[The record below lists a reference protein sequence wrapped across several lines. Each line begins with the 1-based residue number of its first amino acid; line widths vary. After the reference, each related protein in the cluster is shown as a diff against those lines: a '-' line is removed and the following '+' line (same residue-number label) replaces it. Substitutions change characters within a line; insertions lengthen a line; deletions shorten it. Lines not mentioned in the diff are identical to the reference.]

1 MESKKVCLSK
11 KIVPSLMLGVLTL
24 SAFATTA
31 SAELKDDSAHNAKYK
46 CTLVIDKHTND
57 IMYEKGNPYYKKKK
71 KQSFKYAE
79 GKGAACVQGKQGAV
93 KGYYLGDS
101 DEQYGMVE
109 AIYTDF
115 VKYSGEKTY
124 LPSLGLKI
132 KRKKVDGFILTS
144 YITDSA
150 AKITGKK
157 MHVVYTQSL
166 RSKPAVSSK
175 KLKKVYQDKSVVKVK
190 KVSGSW
196 AYVYSYST
204 KSYGWM
210 PRKYLISSF
219 TANRIVEKTV
229 KPKVEYVESNS
240 IPVGEKKIWQ
250 KGKSSKYT
258 YIYKDKY
265 KNGKLLSSK
274 LYKKHIDVEGY
285 STIYKLGVE

>member
-1 MESKKVCLSK
+1 MEYKKVCLIK
-11 KIVPSLMLGVLTL
+11 KIILFLMLGVITL
-24 SAFATTA
+24 SAFATIA
-31 SAELKDDSAHNAKYK
+31 SAELNDDSAHNAKYK
-46 CTLVIDKHTND
+46 CTLVIDKQTND
-57 IMYEKGNPYYKKKK
+57 TTYAKWGVNYKKGKT
-71 KQSFKYAE
+71 FKYAL
-79 GKGAACVQGKQGAV
+79 GKGEACVQGKQGAV
-93 KGYYLGDS
+93 KGYYYKDKY
-101 DEQYGMVE
+101 EHYGNVV
-109 AIYTDF
+109 AIYNNF

-132 KRKKVDGFILTS
+132 NGKKVDGFILTS

-190 KVSGSW
+190 KVSVSW

-229 KPKVEYVESNS
+229 KPKIDYIES
-240 IPVGEKKIWQ
+240 GELPIGTKKLIS
-250 KGKSSKYT
+250 KGTPSKYT

-265 KNGKLLSSK
+265 SSGKLISSK
-274 LYKKHIDVEGY
+274 LYKKYLDKKGKDTLYE
-285 STIYKLGVE
+285 LGA

>member
-31 SAELKDDSAHNAKYK
+31 SAELKDDSTHNAKYK

-79 GKGAACVQGKQGAV
+79 GKGAVCVQGKQGAV

-132 KRKKVDGFILTS
+132 NGKKVNGFILTS

-229 KPKVEYVESNS
+229 KPKIDYIES
-240 IPVGEKKIWQ
+240 GELPIGTKKLIS
-250 KGKSSKYT
+250 KGTPSKYT

-265 KNGKLLSSK
+265 SSGNLISSK
-274 LYKKHIDVEGY
+274 LYKKYLDKKGKDTLYE
-285 STIYKLGVE
+285 LGA

>member
-1 MESKKVCLSK
+1 
-11 KIVPSLMLGVLTL
+11 MLGVITL

-31 SAELKDDSAHNAKYK
+31 SAELNDDSAHNAKYK
-46 CTLVIDKHTND
+46 CTLVIDKQTND
-57 IMYEKGNPYYKKKK
+57 TTYAKWGVNYKKGKT
-71 KQSFKYAE
+71 FKYAL
-79 GKGAACVQGKQGAV
+79 GKGEVCVQGKQGAV
-93 KGYYLGDS
+93 KGYYYKDKY
-101 DEQYGMVE
+101 EHYGNVV
-109 AIYTDF
+109 AIYNNF

-132 KRKKVDGFILTS
+132 NGKKVDGFILTA

-157 MHVVYTQSL
+157 MHVVYTQNL

-229 KPKVEYVESNS
+229 KPKIDYIESGELP
-240 IPVGEKKIWQ
+240 IGEKKLIS
-250 KGKSSKYT
+250 KGTPSKYT

-265 KNGKLLSSK
+265 SSGKLISSK
-274 LYKKHIDVEGY
+274 LYKKYLDKKGKDTLYE
-285 STIYKLGVE
+285 LGA

>member
-1 MESKKVCLSK
+1 MEYKKVCLIK
-11 KIVPSLMLGVLTL
+11 KIILFLMLGVITL

-31 SAELKDDSAHNAKYK
+31 SAELNDDSAHNAKYK
-46 CTLVIDKHTND
+46 CTLVIDKQTND
-57 IMYEKGNPYYKKKK
+57 TTYAKWGVNYKKGKT
-71 KQSFKYAE
+71 FKYAL
-79 GKGAACVQGKQGAV
+79 GKGEVCVQGKQGAV
-93 KGYYLGDS
+93 KGYYYKDKY
-101 DEQYGMVE
+101 EHYGNVV
-109 AIYTDF
+109 AIYNNF

-132 KRKKVDGFILTS
+132 NGKKVDGFILTS

-157 MHVVYTQSL
+157 MHVVYTQNL

-265 KNGKLLSSK
+265 SNGKLLSSK
-274 LYKKHIDVEGY
+274 LYKKYIDVEGY

>member
-1 MESKKVCLSK
+1 MEYKKVCLIK
-11 KIVPSLMLGVLTL
+11 KIILFLMLGVITL

-31 SAELKDDSAHNAKYK
+31 SAELNDDSAHNAKYK
-46 CTLVIDKHTND
+46 CTLVIDKQTND
-57 IMYEKGNPYYKKKK
+57 TTYAKWGVNYKKGKT
-71 KQSFKYAE
+71 FKYAL
-79 GKGAACVQGKQGAV
+79 GKGEVCVQGKQGAV
-93 KGYYLGDS
+93 KGYYYKDKY
-101 DEQYGMVE
+101 EHYGNVV
-109 AIYTDF
+109 AIYNNF

-132 KRKKVDGFILTS
+132 NGKKVDGFILTA

-229 KPKVEYVESNS
+229 KPKIDYIES
-240 IPVGEKKIWQ
+240 GELPIGTKKLIS
-250 KGKSSKYT
+250 KGTPSKYT

-265 KNGKLLSSK
+265 SSGKLISSK
-274 LYKKHIDVEGY
+274 LYKKYLDKKGKDTLYE
-285 STIYKLGVE
+285 LGA

>member
-1 MESKKVCLSK
+1 MEYKKVCLIK
-11 KIVPSLMLGVLTL
+11 KIILFLMLGVITL

-31 SAELKDDSAHNAKYK
+31 SAELNDDSAHNAKYK
-46 CTLVIDKHTND
+46 CTLVIDKQTND
-57 IMYEKGNPYYKKKK
+57 TTYAKWGVNYKKGKT
-71 KQSFKYAE
+71 FKYAL
-79 GKGAACVQGKQGAV
+79 GKGEACVQGKQGAV
-93 KGYYLGDS
+93 KGYYYKDKY
-101 DEQYGMVE
+101 EHYGNVV
-109 AIYTDF
+109 AIYNNF

-132 KRKKVDGFILTS
+132 NGKKVDGFILTS

-157 MHVVYTQSL
+157 MHVVYTQNL

-229 KPKVEYVESNS
+229 KPKIDYIES
-240 IPVGEKKIWQ
+240 GELPIGTKKLIS
-250 KGKSSKYT
+250 KGTPSKYT

-265 KNGKLLSSK
+265 SSGKLISSK
-274 LYKKHIDVEGY
+274 LYKKYLDKKGKDTLYE
-285 STIYKLGVE
+285 LGA

>member
-1 MESKKVCLSK
+1 MEYKKVCLIK
-11 KIVPSLMLGVLTL
+11 KIILFLMLGVITL

-31 SAELKDDSAHNAKYK
+31 SAELNDDSAHNAKYK
-46 CTLVIDKHTND
+46 CTLVIDKQTND
-57 IMYEKGNPYYKKKK
+57 TTYAKWGVNYKKGKT
-71 KQSFKYAE
+71 FKYAL
-79 GKGAACVQGKQGAV
+79 GKGEVCVQGKQGAV
-93 KGYYLGDS
+93 KGYYYKDKY
-101 DEQYGMVE
+101 EHYGNVV
-109 AIYTDF
+109 AIYNNF

-132 KRKKVDGFILTS
+132 NGKKVDGFILTA

-157 MHVVYTQSL
+157 MHVVYTQNL

-204 KSYGWM
+204 NSYGWM

-229 KPKVEYVESNS
+229 KPKIDYIESGELP
-240 IPVGEKKIWQ
+240 IGEKKLIS
-250 KGKSSKYT
+250 KGTPSKYT

-265 KNGKLLSSK
+265 SSGKLISSK
-274 LYKKHIDVEGY
+274 LYKKYLDKKGKDTLYE
-285 STIYKLGVE
+285 LGA

>member
-1 MESKKVCLSK
+1 M
-11 KIVPSLMLGVLTL
+11 

-31 SAELKDDSAHNAKYK
+31 SAELNDDSAHNAKYK
-46 CTLVIDKHTND
+46 CTLVIDKQTND
-57 IMYEKGNPYYKKKK
+57 TTYAKWGVNYKKGKT
-71 KQSFKYAE
+71 FKYAL
-79 GKGAACVQGKQGAV
+79 GKGEACVQGKQGAV
-93 KGYYLGDS
+93 KGYYYKDKY
-101 DEQYGMVE
+101 EHYGNVV
-109 AIYTDF
+109 AIYNNF

-132 KRKKVDGFILTS
+132 NGKKVDGFILTA

-229 KPKVEYVESNS
+229 KPKIDYIES
-240 IPVGEKKIWQ
+240 GELPIGTKKLIS
-250 KGKSSKYT
+250 KGTPSKYT

-265 KNGKLLSSK
+265 SSGKLISSK
-274 LYKKHIDVEGY
+274 LYKKYLDKKGKDTLYE
-285 STIYKLGVE
+285 LGA